1 MPQALRLI
9 DIYSKPELYDAI
21 HARYMWDEELIARVG
36 KKTGG
41 PVLEL
46 GSGTGRLA
54 KVILELGLDYTGIDL
69 SRECTEVAK
78 NRYGDEAIFHIGD
91 MQDFDLKSQFQFVFI
106 GFNSFLHNLT
116 NEEAKSCLDC
126 VSNHLVDDGRF
137 LLSAFIPSSD
147 FLFRESKKLFP
158 ATDFFNYAGGV
169 CRIMETNQF
178 NQDTQINEL
187 TWYLEK
193 DGNIISDE
201 YHFSQKMYYPHSMDI
216 LFEEAG
222 LNIEQKMGDYDG
234 SVMNQ
239 ESEMQIYVCSKN

>member
-1 MPQALRLI
+1 MI

-21 HARYMWDEELIARVG
+21 HTSYIWDEKLIARIG
-36 KKTGG
+36 EKTGG

-54 KVILELGLDYTGIDL
+54 KVILGLGLDYTGIDL

-78 NRYGDEAIFHIGD
+78 KRYGDKAIFHIKN
-91 MQDFDLKSQFQFVFI
+91 MQNFDLKSQFQFVFI

-116 NEEAKSCLDC
+116 NEEAKNCLNC
-126 VSNHLVDDGRF
+126 IYNHLVDGGTF
-137 LLSAFIPSSD
+137 LLSAFIPSPS
-147 FLFRESKKLFP
+147 FLFRESGKLFP

-178 NQDTQINEL
+178 NQDTQVNDL
-187 TWYLEK
+187 AWYLEK
-193 DGNIISDE
+193 DGDIISDE

-222 LNIEQKMGDYDG
+222 FNVEQKMGDYHG
-234 SVMNQ
+234 SPMNQ

>member
-1 MPQALRLI
+1 LI

-21 HARYMWDEELIARVG
+21 HTSYIWDEKLIARIG

-54 KVILELGLDYTGIDL
+54 KVILGLGLDYTGIDL

-78 NRYGDEAIFHIGD
+78 KRYGDKAIFHIKN
-91 MQDFDLKSQFQFVFI
+91 MQNFDLKSQFQFVFI

-116 NEEAKSCLDC
+116 NEEAKNCLNC
-126 VSNHLVDDGRF
+126 IYNHLVDGGTF
-137 LLSAFIPSSD
+137 LLSAFIPSPS
-147 FLFRESKKLFP
+147 FLFRESGKLFP

-178 NQDTQINEL
+178 NQDTQVNDL
-187 TWYLEK
+187 AWYLEK
-193 DGNIISDE
+193 DGDIISDE
-201 YHFSQKMYYPHSMDI
+201 YRFSQKMYYPHSMDI

-222 LNIEQKMGDYDG
+222 FNVEQKMGDYHG
-234 SVMNQ
+234 SPMNQ